1 MTGES
6 RFEAAL
12 DQVLALV
19 VLLSDDMTR
28 ALARDGLTSS
38 RAHLIWELVQRGPST
53 QRALADAMGVSA
65 RTVTG
70 LTDGLEETGFV
81 TREKHPSDRRAALV
95 TLTAHGQ
102 AIAERLQRE
111 QRTFSHDLFAGLP
124 RAQFD
129 GFVGGLDHV
138 LARLRE
144 LSAQAAAAA
153 SATGDGDA

>member
-53 QRALADAMGVSA
+53 QRALADAMGLSA

-70 LTDGLEETGFV
+70 LTDGLVETGFV
-81 TREKHPSDRRAALV
+81 TREKHPNDRRAALV
-95 TLTAHGQ
+95 TLTAHGR
-102 AIAERLQRE
+102 AIAERLQHE
-111 QRTFSHDLFAGLP
+111 QRTFAHDLFAGMP
-124 RAQFD
+124 RVEFD
-129 GFVGGLDHV
+129 GFVGGLDYV
-138 LARLRE
+138 LTRLRE
-144 LSAQAAAAA
+144 LSDQATAAAAR
-153 SATGDGDA
+153 TGEGDG

>member
-1 MTGES
+1 MSQQT
-6 RFEAAL
+6 RFQAAL
-12 DQVLALV
+12 DRVLALV
-19 VLLSDDMTR
+19 VFLDDDMTR
-28 ALARDGLTSS
+28 ALARDGLTTS

-53 QRALADAMGVSA
+53 QRALADAMGISA

-70 LTDGLEETGFV
+70 LTDGLVETGFV

-111 QRTFSHDLFAGLP
+111 QHTFAHDLFAGMP
-124 RAQFD
+124 RTQFD
-129 GFVGGLDHV
+129 AFVGGLDHV

-144 LSAQAAAAA
+144 LSAQAAAGT
-153 SATGDGDA
+153 SATGGDDV